1 MAGILS
7 TATVQGS
14 GPMAKAMAI
23 AGLVVGALLAL
34 TFIADIGLQVPFGG
48 RSLMMDA
55 GFIICGVMLA
65 YLGWNALRD
74 VR

>member
-1 MAGILS
+1 MAGFLS

-14 GPMAKAMAI
+14 GPMAKAMSI

-34 TFIADIGLQVPFGG
+34 TFIADLALGVPFGG
-48 RSLMMDA
+48 KAMAMDV
-55 GFIICGVMLA
+55 GFILGGLMLA
-65 YLGWNALRD
+65 YLGWNAMRD